1 MLTIYNGLWEL
12 IAELSWK
19 EISLI
24 ENNLLSLFT
33 LLLIDVQILK
43 FVLL

>member
-1 MLTIYNGLWEL
+1 MER
-12 IAELSWK
+12 